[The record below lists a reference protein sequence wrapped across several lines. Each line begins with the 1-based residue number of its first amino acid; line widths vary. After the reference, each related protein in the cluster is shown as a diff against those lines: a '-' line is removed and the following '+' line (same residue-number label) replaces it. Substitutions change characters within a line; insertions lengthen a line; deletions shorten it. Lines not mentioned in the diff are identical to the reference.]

1 MNWPECDADGFGAE
15 DILRLTDVSRETLE
29 RIATVINV
37 LDRWRTTYNLIGPS
51 ERDHLW
57 RRHVLDSVQIWP
69 YRCAETSSWID
80 LGSGAGFPGLITACM
95 AASTNSSFTLV
106 ESSGKKASFLR
117 AASREADLSVTV
129 KSERI
134 ESVSRETFQHVSSR
148 ALASLPRLL
157 DYADRFLDPEG
168 CCIFLKGKGVE
179 DEVGDAQKA
188 WLFQHDTHPSLSDPE
203 GRVLIIRELTR
214 KVT

>member
-1 MNWPECDADGFGAE
+1 MKTPRPSRDPHSPDHHRSGDTPPAPANENIQSLGKVDLKVCGLTPLCFDLGQEGALRISHPRRRDADGFGAE

-69 YRCAETSSWID
+69 YRCAETSAWID

-134 ESVSRETFQHVSSR
+134 ESVSRETPGPHR
-148 ALASLPRLL
+148 RPRS
-157 DYADRFLDPEG
+157 P
-168 CCIFLKGKGVE
+168 
-179 DEVGDAQKA
+179 
-188 WLFQHDTHPSLSDPE
+188 
-203 GRVLIIRELTR
+203 
-214 KVT
+214 